1 MTMAKVRVFPGARRR
16 GLIVKNARLA
26 ATYSDA
32 GARNHLASV
41 VAQHAKRLD
50 RLGVDP
56 KEAWA
61 DAEALRTALWT
72 HYARFRA
79 MGGVA

>member
-1 MTMAKVRVFPGARRR
+1 MAEIRVFPVARRR

-41 VAQHAKRLD
+41 VAQHLKRLH

-56 KEAWA
+56 EEAGA
-61 DAEALRTALWT
+61 DAEALRTALGS

>member
-1 MTMAKVRVFPGARRR
+1 MAEIRVFPVARRR

-26 ATYSDA
+26 STYSPE

-41 VAQHAKRLD
+41 VAQHLKRLN
-50 RLGVDP
+50 RIGVDP
-56 KEAWA
+56 EEARA
-61 DAEALRTALWT
+61 DAEALRTALWA

>member
-1 MTMAKVRVFPGARRR
+1 MAEIRAFPVARRR

-41 VAQHAKRLD
+41 VSQHLKRLD

-56 KEAWA
+56 AEASA
-61 DAEALRTALWT
+61 DAEALRAALWT
-72 HYARFRA
+72 HYTRFRA